1 MREIIEVIPRENYR
15 LEIAFGDGERAIV
28 DVKPLMK
35 RKVFQ
40 PLKDKSL
47 FRQVEI
53 DHKFGGVQWPNG
65 PDVCIDWIEAESKR
79 LAPRRLTEAE
89 LSARIAE
96 RRNVDK
102 KVVEEF
108 FKSLI
113 EEIRQNLDENT
124 EIRLGRTFSVVKKTA
139 KKNIPAT
146 KASSFAAPKS
156 LKKAVKKSK

>member
-15 LEIAFGDGERAIV
+15 LEIAFDDGERAIV

-35 RKVFQ
+35 RRVFQ
-40 PLKDKSL
+40 PLKDKSF

-65 PDVCIDWIEAESKR
+65 ADVCIDWIEAKSKV
-79 LAPRRLTEAE
+79 LKTRRLTEGD
-89 LSARIAE
+89 LSAQIAE
-96 RRNVDK
+96 KKNVDK

-113 EEIRQNLDENT
+113 EEIRHNLKENT
-124 EIRLGRTFSVVKKTA
+124 EIRLGRTFSVVKKVA
-139 KKNIPAT
+139 KKKSVAT
-146 KASSFAAPKS
+146 KAPRFTAPKS
-156 LKKAVKKSK
+156 LKKTVKKSK